1 VRRDEDPWSQTG
13 RFNTPFDQAFYLILN
28 VAVGGTAGFFEYEF
42 PLCFLATLTFTF
54 YQYIIT
60 NFKRRD
66 GQCGKPW
73 VDGSE
78 SAALDFLNAQNTW
91 LPTWGAGDL
100 RGMTVKSVK
109 MWQQGACGS

>member
-1 VRRDEDPWSQTG
+1 MNSLSAST
-13 RFNTPFDQAFYLILN
+13 
-28 VAVGGTAGFFEYEF
+28 
-42 PLCFLATLTFTF
+42 LAFTF
-54 YQYIIT
+54 YQYIIA

-78 SAALDFLNAQNTW
+78 SAALDFLNAQDAW

-100 RGMTVKSVK
+100 RGMAVKSVK